1 MHKFYCSFVKSTS
14 AHLSLLGILWAWR
27 SFRVSRLR
35 PILLKRCLSWWECR
49 WTKVT
54 RILQTFL
61 FGNLFMSHTSTIF
74 CYVGAA
80 FQFVSLKY
88 KNSAMYKMQ
97 YSLWCPSMFSKL
109 STIFQHKWRD
119 SIQIKTVSMKIH
131 FCYIYHMIQKKWKS
145 ILSKEEYIY
154 MISSKYLTMY
164 ECRRLKQIAKFGRQ
178 KIIFVKLYIKNHKKA
193 RK

>member
-1 MHKFYCSFVKSTS
+1 MHIFYRSFVKSTS
-14 AHLSLLGILWAWR
+14 THLSLLGILWAWR

-61 FGNLFMSHTSTIF
+61 FLF
-74 CYVGAA
+74 CCVGAA

-109 STIFQHKWRD
+109 STIFQHKWSD
-119 SIQIKTVSMKIH
+119 SIQIKTASMKIH

-145 ILSKEEYIY
+145 ILSKEEYIS

-164 ECRRLKQIAKFGRQ
+164 ECRRLNAYLKQIAKSGRQ